1 MPQCILGSATKFG
14 SRHSTQVCTRCGA
27 ITIFSGGQVSAK
39 FDEEGEEIADSDCG
53 ESALEPLFT
62 LEVLGPD
69 TLQVRREGTLLFK
82 IVERG
87 EALEKMSPV

>member
-1 MPQCILGSATKFG
+1 MSQCILGSATKFG
-14 SRHSTQVCTRCGA
+14 SRHSAQVCTRCGG
-27 ITIFSGGQVSAK
+27 ITIFSGEQVSAK
-39 FDEEGEEIADSDCG
+39 FDEEGEEIADSDCAA
-53 ESALEPLFT
+53 SALEPLFT
-62 LEVLGPD
+62 LEALGPD